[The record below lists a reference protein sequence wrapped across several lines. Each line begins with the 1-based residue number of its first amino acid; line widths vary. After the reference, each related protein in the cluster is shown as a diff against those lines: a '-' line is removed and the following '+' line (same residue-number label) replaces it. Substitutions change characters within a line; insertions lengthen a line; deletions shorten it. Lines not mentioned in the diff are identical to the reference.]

1 MLKRLFKNYIF
12 PYLMIT
18 AGAALAAFAIE
29 EFLIPSTILDGG
41 ITGISMILDKITPLQ
56 MSVFIVILNLPFL
69 IIGFKQLGKA
79 FFIRGIYG
87 MLLFSVLLE
96 VFRSLANVT
105 ETELLAVVFGGILLG
120 AGVGLTLRY
129 GGCLDGT
136 EIIALLISKKTSFS
150 IGQIILG
157 ANVIIYMAA
166 GILFGW
172 DRAMYSLLTYF
183 ITFKVIDIVE
193 QGMEQAKA
201 IMIISEDGQYIANE
215 IYYKLG
221 RTCTKLKGT
230 GLLSGTKDVLYCVV
244 TRMEISELKNI
255 VHSSDESAFV
265 TVSDVSEII
274 GRHIKRNDAAIADQS
289 DASDGGEIIYDSIAE
304 NTDAV
309 SE

>member
-1 MLKRLFKNYIF
+1 MLRKLFKDYIF
-12 PYLMIT
+12 PYIMIT
-18 AGAALAAFAIE
+18 IGAVLASFAIE
-29 EFLIPSTILDGG
+29 EFLIPATILDGG
-41 ITGISMILDKITPLQ
+41 ITGISMILEKVTPLQ
-56 MSVFIVILNLPFL
+56 MSVFIIALNLPFL

-96 VFRSLANVT
+96 VFHSLANVT

-120 AGVGLTLRY
+120 AGVGLVLRY

-136 EIIALLISKKTSFS
+136 EILALLISKKTSFS

-157 ANVIIYMAA
+157 ANVVIYAAA

-201 IMIISEDGQYIANE
+201 IMVITDDGEYIASE
-215 IYYKLG
+215 VYKRLG
-221 RTCTKLKGT
+221 RTCTKLEGT

-244 TRMEISELKNI
+244 TRMEISELKKI
-255 VHSSDESAFV
+255 VHSSDKSAFV
-265 TVSDVSEII
+265 TVSDISEII
-274 GRHIKRNDAAIADQS
+274 GHHIKRNDVKINSQDM
-289 DASDGGEIIYDSIAE
+289 
-304 NTDAV
+304 
-309 SE
+309 

>member
-1 MLKRLFKNYIF
+1 MKRLFKDYIF

-18 AGAALAAFAIE
+18 IGAGLAAFAIE

-56 MSVFIVILNLPFL
+56 MSVFIIILNLPFL
-69 IIGFKQLGKA
+69 IIGLKQLGKA

-87 MLLFSVLLE
+87 MILFSVLLE
-96 VFRSLANVT
+96 VFHEFANVT

-120 AGVGLTLRY
+120 AGVGLVLRY

-136 EIIALLISKKTSFS
+136 EIVALLISKKTSFS

-157 ANVIIYMAA
+157 ANIIIYMAA

-183 ITFKVIDIVE
+183 ITFKVIDVVE

-201 IMIISEDGQYIANE
+201 IMIITDDGEYMANK
-215 IYYKLG
+215 IYQKLG
-221 RTCTKLKGT
+221 RTCTKLEGS
-230 GLLSGTKDVLYCVV
+230 GFLSGTKDVLYCVV

-255 VHSSDESAFV
+255 VHSSDKSAFV
-265 TVSDVSEII
+265 TVSDISEII
-274 GRHIKRNDAAIADQS
+274 GHHIKRNDISITEDTNSDVCNAIDT
-289 DASDGGEIIYDSIAE
+289 DTEDIISI
-304 NTDAV
+304 
-309 SE
+309 